1 MKKAI
6 SALAV
11 AAALGATS
19 AHAAD
24 FRINEDTMFSVNGS
38 LEYMYITRTDES
50 GDDKSEFGDNDST
63 LTFEGEHAFANGL
76 DGYFQIE
83 YNFEADESAEGS
95 DAGVNDVES
104 AYAGVTGNFGTVQLG
119 RWDGSLYEDTIQ
131 DPWDVFEYGGA
142 TNPSMTDGEDSVG
155 YISPNFS
162 GFSFGAMVSTKG
174 DGESPAERNQS
185 TDSETAY
192 QLVAQYET
200 GIFTVAAGYDDRG
213 RGTTYGDDPKTD
225 TDESKFSDTDAT
237 YGVMGSV
244 DLAPVVLTAHAE
256 TGNDIDATAADETQ
270 TTYGLLGTFDY
281 GMGEL
286 RAMVNQ
292 VDEDQKSVDDRTE
305 FLVGATYDVSSN
317 LYVWAETA
325 VMDQTKDE
333 GDYTAVGASYSF

>member
-11 AAALGATS
+11 AAALGASS
-19 AHAAD
+19 AHAAE

-38 LEYMYITRTDES
+38 LEYMYLTETNDTGEDE
-50 GDDKSEFGDNDST
+50 SEFGDNDST
-63 LTFEGEHAFANGL
+63 LTFEGEHAFENGL
-76 DGYFQIE
+76 EGFFQIE
-83 YNFEADESAEGS
+83 YNFEADESDSVADNDEGI
-95 DAGVNDVES
+95 NDVES

-174 DGESPAERNQS
+174 DGESLAERNQS

-213 RGTTYGDDPKTD
+213 RGTTYNGA
-225 TDESKFSDTDAT
+225 FSDTDAT